1 MIDCSKTEN
10 YLNEK
15 ARMTKLRK
23 LPHGGY
29 LCTLKCCDCPL
40 SYRHNGAS
48 EKIPCTD
55 FERVYPLQAISI
67 VQKWS
72 NEHPQRTYLT
82 EFLKH
87 YPNTLLDDGGTPK
100 GVCLYDLGLINKDD
114 CDNNCVKCWAQSIG

>member
-15 ARMTKLRK
+15 TRMTKLRK
-23 LPHGGY
+23 LPNGGY
-29 LCTLKCCDCPL
+29 LCTLKCYDCPL
-40 SYRHNGAS
+40 SYQHNGAS
-48 EKIPCTD
+48 EKISCAD

-72 NEHPQRTYLT
+72 NEHPPRTYLT
-82 EFLKH
+82 EFLEH

>member
-1 MIDCSKTEN
+1 MNDCSKTEN

-29 LCTLKCCDCPL
+29 LCTLKCCECPL
-40 SYRHNGAS
+40 SYQHNGTS

-55 FERVYPLQAISI
+55 FETVY
-67 VQKWS
+67 
-72 NEHPQRTYLT
+72 PQRTYLT

-87 YPNTLLDDGGTPK
+87 YPNTLFDDDGTPK
-100 GVCLYDLGLINKDD
+100 GICLYALGLINKDD

>member
-29 LCTLKCCDCPL
+29 LCTLKCCECLL
-40 SYRHNGAS
+40 SCQHNGTS

-55 FERVYPLQAISI
+55 FETAYPLQAITI

-72 NEHPQRTYLT
+72 NEHP
-82 EFLKH
+82 EKH
-87 YPNTLLDDGGTPK
+87 
-100 GVCLYDLGLINKDD
+100 I
-114 CDNNCVKCWAQSIG
+114 